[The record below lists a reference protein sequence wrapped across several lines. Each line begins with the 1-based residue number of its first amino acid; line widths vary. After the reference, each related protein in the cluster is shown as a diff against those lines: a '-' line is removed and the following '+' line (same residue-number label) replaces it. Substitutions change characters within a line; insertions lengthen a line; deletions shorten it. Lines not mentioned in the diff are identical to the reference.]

1 MFGCVRVNG
10 IDDTEATGISEVVS
24 FGVGIDTMNGKDGTV
39 TCKSGGAGFTNVA
52 CASRD
57 KVLS

>member
-1 MFGCVRVNG
+1 MFGCVKVNG
-10 IDDTEATGISEVVS
+10 IDDTEAIGTTDSL
-24 FGVGIDTMNGKDGTV
+24 GVGIDTMNGKDGIV
-39 TCKSGGAGFTNVA
+39 TCKSRGAGFTNVA